1 MKLIFVYIYGAALL
15 IPMVIMKLVPG
26 TVCALVTTVASVF
39 ILSSIVVTQV
49 PMAASEIL
57 MVTAAY
63 TAVLVVF
70 VGSTTT

>member
-1 MKLIFVYIYGAALL
+1 ML

-26 TVCALVTTVASVF
+26 TVCALATTVMSVF
-39 ILSSIVVTQV
+39 ILSSLVVTYV
-49 PMAASEIL
+49 PLTQSEIL